1 MRVVIVDDEAP
12 ARERL
17 ADQLAEMSDCR
28 VVGEASTGSEAL
40 DLVQD
45 REPDVV
51 LMDIRMPGMDG
62 VEAARHIA
70 ALDQP
75 PAVIFTTAYDAYA
88 IEAFEAQAVGY
99 LLKPIRRERLAEAL
113 GKAARLTRPQL
124 TALASREGPPRRSHI
139 GARAGEDLHLIPV
152 SDIRCFV
159 AESKYVK
166 VHHSAG
172 TDLIDDSLKAL
183 AEEFEAE
190 FARIHRSALVSLD
203 HLEALERDGDGRI
216 HARVRGMHDALPVS
230 RRHAAALKKRLQ
242 AR

>member
-1 MRVVIVDDEAP
+1 MKVVIVDDEAP

-17 ADQLAEMSDCR
+17 TDLLAEVPDCR
-28 VVGEASTGSEAL
+28 VVGEAANGNEAL
-40 DLVQD
+40 ELVQSL
-45 REPDVV
+45 EPDVL

-70 ALDQP
+70 TLDQP

-99 LLKPIRRERLAEAL
+99 LLKPIRQGRLAEAL
-113 GKAARLTRPQL
+113 DKAARLTRPQL
-124 TALASREGPPRRSHI
+124 AALASREGPPRRSHI
-139 GARAGEDLHLIPV
+139 GARAGEDVHLIPV
-152 SDIRCFV
+152 GDVCCFV
-159 AESKYVK
+159 AESKYVT
-166 VHHSAG
+166 VHHAAG
-172 TDLIDDSLKAL
+172 TDLIDESLKAL
-183 AEEFEAE
+183 AEEFEGQ
-190 FARIHRSALVSLD
+190 FARIHRSTLVSLD

-216 HARVRGMHDALPVS
+216 HARVRGMNEPLPVS